1 MGFELEGLDIFERM
15 LLQRVIREMPDKV
28 ERKLTELAY
37 RYLADV
43 KRLTP
48 VAENTPTR
56 KGGTLRDSI
65 RVDGVKR
72 VGDEFVVVIGSNVHY
87 APHIEY
93 GHRIK
98 NKAGEYVGF
107 VQGFHM
113 FEIPLKQME
122 EWIDQDIKQWL
133 QDIVEG
139 RV

>member
-15 LLQRVIREMPDKV
+15 LLQRVIREMPEKV
-28 ERKLTELAY
+28 ERKLTELAFK
-37 RYLADV
+37 YLAAV
-43 KRLTP
+43 RPLTP
-48 VAENTPTR
+48 WETGN
-56 KGGTLRDSI
+56 LRNSI
-65 RVDGVKR
+65 QVTEVKQI
-72 VGDEFVVVIGSNVHY
+72 GDEFVIVVGTNVHY
-87 APHIEY
+87 AAHVEY

-98 NKAGEYVGF
+98 RGTEYVGF

-122 EWIDQDIKQWL
+122 EWIDQDIKRWL

>member
-15 LLQRVIREMPDKV
+15 LLQRVIREMPEKV

-48 VAENTPTR
+48 VDTGN
-56 KGGTLRDSI
+56 LRNSIFVDS
-65 RVDGVKR
+65 VKR
-72 VGDEFVVVIGSNVHY
+72 IGDEFVVVVGTPVHY
-87 APHIEY
+87 APHVEY

-98 NKAGEYVGF
+98 RGAEYVGF

-113 FEIPLKQME
+113 FEISLKQME

-133 QDIVEG
+133 HDIVEG